1 MIIAMINIFM
11 AIIKVQVA
19 GAPFDPGNI
28 FTIPS
33 VDAGN
38 IVNPFEFSIVDNIDG
53 GNFLD
58 QGSIIVDG
66 GYIPLAGT
74 ATYDP
79 SKEYGP
85 NDIIELEFEIPDY

>member
-1 MIIAMINIFM
+1 MINIFM

-28 FTIPS
+28 FTTPAI
-33 VDAGN
+33 DAGN
-38 IVNPFEFSIVDNIDG
+38 IVNPFEFSIVDTIDG
-53 GNFLD
+53 GDFSQRGPL
-58 QGSIIVDG
+58 IVDG

-79 SKEYGP
+79 EKEYGP
-85 NDIIELEFEIPDY
+85 GDIVELEFEIPDY

>member
-1 MIIAMINIFM
+1 M

-33 VDAGN
+33 TDAGN
-38 IVNPFEFSIVDNIDG
+38 IVNNFEFAVNSSIDG
-53 GNFLD
+53 GNFFER
-58 QGSIIVDG
+58 GPVIADG
-66 GYIPLAGT
+66 GSIPLAGT

-79 SKEYGP
+79 NKIYGP
-85 NDIIELEFEIPDY
+85 GDIIELEFEIPDY

>member
-1 MIIAMINIFM
+1 MINIFM

-28 FTIPS
+28 FTTPAF
-33 VDAGN
+33 DAGN
-38 IVNPFEFSIVDNIDG
+38 IVNPFEFSAVNILNG
-53 GNFLD
+53 GDFSD
-58 QGSIIVDG
+58 HGSIIADG

-79 SKEYGP
+79 GKTYGP
-85 NDIIELEFEIPDY
+85 GDIVELEFEIPDY